1 MQPGFGKGGVP
12 GWECTRSLSVGEVE
26 SRRGEV
32 SKPVTRL
39 LSESECLLNIF
50 ISNIDSDMS
59 DVMF

>member
-1 MQPGFGKGGVP
+1 MLPGLGKGGVP
-12 GWECTRSLSVGEVE
+12 AWECDRSLNAGEVE

-32 SKPVTRL
+32 SEPVTRL

-50 ISNIDSDMS
+50 ISNIDGDMS

>member
-1 MQPGFGKGGVP
+1 M
-12 GWECTRSLSVGEVE
+12 GEVD
-26 SRRGEV
+26 SPRGEV

-39 LSESECLLNIF
+39 LSESKCLLNIF